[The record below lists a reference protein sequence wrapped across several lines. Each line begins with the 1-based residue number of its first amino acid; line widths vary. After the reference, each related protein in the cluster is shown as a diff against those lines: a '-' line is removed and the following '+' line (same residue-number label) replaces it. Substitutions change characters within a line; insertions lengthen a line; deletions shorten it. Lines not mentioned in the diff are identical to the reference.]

1 MDFSSI
7 MEYWRERNISCGV
20 RRLPGDSAWYTFSFT
35 GSRRSECKVLP
46 PKLQAATPVGAAR
59 MTTEA
64 MPRSLAMRST
74 LAHMDMMTVR
84 LVVGYTLEVVDKG
97 VPKQP
102 LLDLDLLVRSNRPN
116 VARTYWIIH
125 FLYRSPV
132 GLKLGGR
139 GGLGA
144 PLSQKDSLNQGHGP
158 SQLTAELEAAQ
169 DSNSSSHGA
178 YPSNQQGDFGHVG
191 SLVVGSSG
199 SGSDDDY
206 LAWFRQ
212 RKTSISFND
221 ESQSRHPGN
230 GSYSDEHDYLELPY
244 AARRGMQ
251 YRICGSRFP
260 HSQAPI
266 DGLARNNEYPDQVAA
281 LTSDATALLGLDGTY
296 RKRHPGLGS
305 SYQTALAP
313 HLAHGVVA
321 FVTSSWIE
329 AMQG

>member
-1 MDFSSI
+1 MVKL
-7 MEYWRERNISCGV
+7 RVGV
-20 RRLPGDSAWYTFSFT
+20 FAHSHLSGMVVKFT
-35 GSRRSECKVLP
+35 LVAP
-46 PKLQAATPVGAAR
+46 HALQGTRIIELGAKAKAVKFPAKTKAAMLCAKDAR
-59 MTTEA
+59 
-64 MPRSLAMRST
+64 
-74 LAHMDMMTVR
+74 
-84 LVVGYTLEVVDKG
+84 LEVNAMMED
-97 VPKQP
+97 
-102 LLDLDLLVRSNRPN
+102 
-116 VARTYWIIH
+116 
-125 FLYRSPV
+125 
-132 GLKLGGR
+132 LGGR
-139 GGLGA
+139 GGLRA
-144 PLSQKDSLNQGHGP
+144 PLSQKDSPNQGHGP

-221 ESQSRHPGN
+221 EVRLDSGEGVGLGVPVPKSARQSQSRHPGN

-251 YRICGSRFP
+251 YHIGGSRFP
-260 HSQAPI
+260 LSQAPI
-266 DGLARNNEYPDQVAA
+266 DGLARNNEYPDQIAA
-281 LTSDATALLGLDGTY
+281 LTSDATALLDLDGSY
-296 RKRHPGLGS
+296 RKHHPGLGS

-329 AMQG
+329 AMQGRQCAQTMTFRDG